1 MKGERLTPSF
11 ASKHSGEEQ
20 KSGHI
25 QPGSQ
30 CQVLPR
36 GKNGGAEHRR
46 PSCCPSQRHGGDTQP
61 STQAGCA
68 GATLHSTLLSM
79 TLTNS
84 FKLASTF
91 SHQLS
96 SPLPIFIPT
105 RMCMVCPLRLEIL
118 QKLFEFGKP
127 SSTNRE
133 GTEQFWLSDT
143 YWIWDY
149 VQTTL
154 SSPKHTYCLL
164 LPLFTD
170 SEGTQWNRYALE

>member
-1 MKGERLTPSF
+1 MTETSQCGYPLSAMKGERLTPSF

-61 STQAGCA
+61 GTQAGCA

-143 YWIWDY
+143 YWI
-149 VQTTL
+149 
-154 SSPKHTYCLL
+154 
-164 LPLFTD
+164 
-170 SEGTQWNRYALE
+170 